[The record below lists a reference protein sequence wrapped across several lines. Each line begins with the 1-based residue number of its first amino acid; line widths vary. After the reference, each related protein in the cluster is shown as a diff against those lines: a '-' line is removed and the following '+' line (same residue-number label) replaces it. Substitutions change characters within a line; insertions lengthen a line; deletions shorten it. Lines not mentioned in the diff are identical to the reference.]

1 MSEGPLILGTNTD
14 SLEAWWGHFAS
25 ADLLHCSYAVYTVLG
40 ATEHGLFAAR
50 CTYDVVILLRLN
62 NSQKDL
68 REETL
73 ALLWGDWHWCI
84 KLLVGK
90 MQCFRSLCNLF
101 WIFLYLMQICNNLPF
116 NIERSVYRY
125 MRFPFQD
132 LQGLAKMCTCCEFL
146 NQTFQDFIYTWN
158 LYIYMKS
165 LEKNNLEN
173 IIFNWLTVEFSF
185 FLIKYSCLSFF

>member
-14 SLEAWWGHFAS
+14 SLEAWQGHFAS
-25 ADLLHCSYAVYTVLG
+25 ADLLHCSYAVYTVLEV
-40 ATEHGLFAAR
+40 TEHGLFAAR

-62 NSQKDL
+62 LSQEDL

-84 KLLVGK
+84 KLLGAK
-90 MQCFRSLCNLF
+90 MQCFRSLHNLF
-101 WIFLYLMQICNNLPF
+101 WIFLYLMQICNNLQF

-132 LQGLAKMCTCCEFL
+132 LQALEKCVHAANFL
-146 NQTFQDFIYTWN
+146 NQT
-158 LYIYMKS
+158 L
-165 LEKNNLEN
+165 
-173 IIFNWLTVEFSF
+173 
-185 FLIKYSCLSFF
+185 